1 MKKDGF
7 KIAPVLACIVTML
20 SVGIVYMWSVFQKPV
35 MDYYGWEKTAVSF
48 ITAVNLLMF
57 MVGIFLGGLIVDKRG
72 LLTCFPIPFIL
83 VSGVIFALGLI
94 LTSMLPEDM
103 PWLIYITYGVLAGIG
118 VGLAYAGA
126 TNCLQ
131 KWFPT
136 KRGFASAIACCAF

>member
-1 MKKDGF
+1 MLETFYPGDYLDSTYDIDFEGYYEKGYRGIIFDIDNTLVPHG
-7 KIAPVLACIVTML
+7 APA
-20 SVGIVYMWSVFQKPV
+20 
-35 MDYYGWEKTAVSF
+35 
-48 ITAVNLLMF
+48 
-57 MVGIFLGGLIVDKRG
+57 DKRG
-72 LLTCFPIPFIL
+72 PRLVNL

-136 KRGFASAIACCAF
+136 KRGFFISARI